1 MKYRHWIALIFTLT
15 CSLCIGVFSVFI
27 YFLVEKHTHN
37 QFENRL
43 EERAIL
49 AGQVLLEK
57 DELSSSNYN
66 KIVEKQMRKLPQ
78 EEHYILRLEDSK
90 IPTEQLP
97 KRLQNE
103 KKYDLLSEHLDIEFF
118 KEEGN
123 LVGNLFYEDNEG
135 NFLVVITAKD
145 QDGKEDVAY
154 IKRVLVIMFIITT
167 GVIGILASF
176 FSRLILMPV
185 KKIAHQMK
193 SINANNLDERLELK
207 ENHDQLYE
215 LSKAFNTMLERIEDS
230 FEDQKQFI
238 HNASHELRT
247 PLTVILGETD
257 LALQDETI
265 SREQKK
271 TLTKIQFQ
279 AEKLRDL
286 MKSLLELAFLDKKH
300 LNENFNHYRFDECL
314 QEALNLAFEVYPK
327 AKIGVQYQSKKL
339 SNNAFEVYGNSFW
352 MEIAF
357 YNVINNALKYSK
369 EKQITI
375 QLYDNKNE
383 VGVKI
388 EDFGIGI
395 KKKDLKFIKKA
406 FYRGENAYFSK
417 GTGIGLS
424 LANRIVKLQN
434 GKLEITSQ
442 EKKGTQV
449 KISLPKIQ
457 DK

>member
-1 MKYRHWIALIFTLT
+1 MKYRHWIALIFTLA
-15 CSLCIGVFSVFI
+15 CSLTIGMFSVLI
-27 YFLVEKHTHN
+27 YFLVEQHTYN

-66 KIVEKQMRKLPQ
+66 KIVERQMRKLPQ

-103 KKYDLLSEHLDIEFF
+103 KIYDLLSEHLDIEFF
-118 KEEGN
+118 KEDGN

-154 IKRVLVIMFIITT
+154 IKRVLLIMFIITT

-185 KKIAHQMK
+185 KKIIHQMK
-193 SINANNLDERLELK
+193 KINANNLSERLELK
-207 ENHDQLYE
+207 KKHDQLYE
-215 LSKAFNTMLERIEDS
+215 LSDTFNTMLSRIEDS
-230 FEDQKQFI
+230 FEGQKQFI

-247 PLTVILGETD
+247 PLTIILGETD
-257 LALQDETI
+257 LALQDANL
-265 SREQKK
+265 SPQHKN
-271 TLTKIQFQ
+271 TLSKIQLQ
-279 AEKLRDL
+279 AEKLRNL
-286 MKSLLELAFLDKKH
+286 IKSLLELASLSE
-300 LNENFNHYRFDECL
+300 NELQKSFSDYRFDECL
-314 QEALNLAFEVYPK
+314 QEALNLIFEVYPT
-327 AKIGVQYQSKKL
+327 ASIDINY
-339 SNNAFEVYGNSFW
+339 NNKEFQDDTFEVYGNPLW

-357 YNVINNALKYSK
+357 YNIINNALKYTK
-369 EKQITI
+369 DKQ
-375 QLYDNKNE
+375 
-383 VGVKI
+383 VKI
-388 EDFGIGI
+388 LLDEQNEQVIATIKDNGIGI

-406 FYRGENAYFSK
+406 FYRGDNAYFSQ

-424 LANRIVKLQN
+424 LSNRIIQLQN
-434 GKLEITSQ
+434 GELKIKSEVN
-442 EKKGTQV
+442 KGTTV
-449 KISLPKIQ
+449 KISLPKP
-457 DK
+457 